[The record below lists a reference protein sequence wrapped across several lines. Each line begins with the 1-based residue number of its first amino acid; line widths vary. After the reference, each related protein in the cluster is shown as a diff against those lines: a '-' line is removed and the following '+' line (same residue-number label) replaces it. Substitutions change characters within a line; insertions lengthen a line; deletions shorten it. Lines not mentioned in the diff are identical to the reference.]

1 MQIFFFSE
9 EAAKIAARRFARLLQ
24 KLGNKVRFSNFRV
37 VNVLGTCSLPFS
49 INIVEFSRERREAR
63 YTYKKRA
70 SSVITR
76 KTDFV
81 ACKHQSNISEAWSVP

>member
-1 MQIFFFSE
+1 MQFFFFSE

-63 YTYKKRA
+63 YIYKKGL
-70 SSVITR
+70 
-76 KTDFV
+76 
-81 ACKHQSNISEAWSVP
+81 ISHHKKN